1 MKGGGEMEYSDR
13 ELVREIKAGNEKA
26 MEILV
31 RRWYPQVF
39 GYVYKII
46 GREED
51 SYDVTQEVFLSVIK
65 NIGSYLPLK
74 KFSSWL
80 FTIAHNKCMDYFRA
94 NRACIFADIGEAELQ
109 DTGETFDTQITDA
122 IVIEEIFG
130 KLPSHQRETAVLY
143 FIKRFTAKQIS
154 QMTNTPLPTV
164 KSRIS
169 TTRKRLK
176 ELLKERR
183 YE

>member
-1 MKGGGEMEYSDR
+1 MEYSDW
-13 ELVREIKAGNEKA
+13 ELVREIKNGNEEA

-31 RRWYPQVF
+31 RRWYPRVF
-39 GYVYKII
+39 GYVCRII
-46 GREED
+46 GREDD

-74 KFSSWL
+74 RFDAWL
-80 FTIAHNKCMDYFRA
+80 FTIARNKCMDYFKA
-94 NRACIFADIGEAELQ
+94 NRVCAFADIGEAELH
-109 DTGETFDTQITDA
+109 DTGTPFDTQITDA
-122 IVIEEIFG
+122 IVIGEIFE

>member
-1 MKGGGEMEYSDR
+1 MECSDW
-13 ELVREIKAGNEKA
+13 ELVREIKNGNEEA
-26 MEILV
+26 MEILI

-46 GREED
+46 GREDD

-80 FTIAHNKCMDYFRA
+80 FTVARNKCLDFFRT
-94 NRACIFADIGEAELQ
+94 NRAVVTTDVGVAEIC
-109 DTGETFDTQITDA
+109 DVSIPFEGR
-122 IVIEEIFG
+122 IVDSVVMDGI
-130 KLPSHQRETAVLY
+130 LSRLTPHQRETVILHY
-143 FIKRFTAKQIS
+143 IEGHTAKEIA
-154 QMTNTPLPTV
+154 MATNTPLPTV

-169 TTRKRLK
+169 ASRKILK
-176 ELLKERR
+176 KLLEDVR

>member
-1 MKGGGEMEYSDR
+1 MEYSDR
-13 ELVREIKAGNEKA
+13 ELVREIKNGNEEA

-31 RRWYPQVF
+31 RRWYPRVF
-39 GYVYKII
+39 GYVCRII
-46 GREED
+46 GREDD

-80 FTIAHNKCMDYFRA
+80 FTIAHNKCMDYFKA
-94 NRACIFADIGEAELQ
+94 NRSPAFTDIVEAEPE
-109 DTGETFDTQITDA
+109 DTEEAFDVRVTDA
-122 IVIEEIFG
+122 IVIEGIFG
-130 KLPSHQRETAVLY
+130 KLPPHQRETAVLY

>member
-1 MKGGGEMEYSDR
+1 MEYSDR
-13 ELVREIKAGNEKA
+13 DLVREIKAGNEEA

-39 GYVYKII
+39 GYVYKTI

-51 SYDVTQEVFLSVIK
+51 AYDVTQEVFLSVIR

-80 FTIAHNKCMDYFRA
+80 FTIARNKCTDYFRTDRSPA
-94 NRACIFADIGEAELQ
+94 FTDIVEAEPE
-109 DTGETFDTQITDA
+109 DTEEAFDVRVTDA

-130 KLPSHQRETAVLY
+130 KLPPHQRETAELY

-154 QMTNTPLPTV
+154 QMTDTPLPTV

-169 TTRKRLK
+169 TARVRLK
-176 ELLKERR
+176 DLLKEMR